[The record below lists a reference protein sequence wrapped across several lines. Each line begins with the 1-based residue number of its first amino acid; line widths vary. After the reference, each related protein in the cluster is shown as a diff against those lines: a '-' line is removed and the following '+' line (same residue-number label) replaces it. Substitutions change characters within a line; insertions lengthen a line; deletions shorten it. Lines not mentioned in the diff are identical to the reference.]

1 MDKIIHP
8 HNLLTLTGQPSTKGL
23 APPLCLSVDRTGR
36 WWTSGQN
43 WICPIARHLPAA
55 LEMVD
60 KSENKRVHRL
70 PISTCENAK
79 VDKSGRFFRIF
90 YFFFY
95 FFSYTPFYLL
105 LCNYPIFTKHPVLSA
120 IMRFF
125 HFFDPF
131 LHFFCTFSHPYNRE
145 RSIQSPN
152 HNDSKP
158 LSRADARTHPTPA
171 HFFYI
176 FCSNL

>member
-1 MDKIIHP
+1 MQIYH
-8 HNLLTLTGQPSTKGL
+8 HNLLTLTGQRFTKGTK
-23 APPLCLSVDRTGR
+23 APLCLSVDRTGQQ
-36 WWTSGQN
+36 WTSGQN

-55 LEMVD
+55 LETVD

-79 VDKSGRFFRIF
+79 VDKSGRLFCIF

-105 LCNYPIFTKHPVLSA
+105 LCYYPFFTKHPVLSA

-131 LHFFCTFSHPYNRE
+131 FTLFCTFSHLFT
-145 RSIQSPN
+145 SIQSKTIHPI
-152 HNDSKP
+152 SKP
-158 LSRADARTHPTPA
+158 KYPKSPSRADARTHPTPT

-176 FCSNL
+176 FLF